1 MIYINKYETNQLVF
15 TLNEKRILDNSNFI
29 LQLYS
34 NNNKDSDLFWLT
46 GDTSPNQNRWNQFT
60 ISASTLSNL
69 EAGTYDYFCLETTGA
84 TLNISEGFNIC
95 ESGKAVVIGTGTT
108 IPTLI
113 NNQDQY
119 TYL

>member
-34 NNNKDSDLFWLT
+34 NNNKESDLFYLS
-46 GDTSPNQNRWNQFT
+46 GDTSPNPNRWNQFVL
-60 ISASTLSNL
+60 SASTLTNL
-69 EAGTYDYFCLETTGA
+69 EAGTYDYFCLETTGT
-84 TLNISEGFNIC
+84 TLNISQGFNVC
-95 ESGKAVVIGTGTT
+95 ESGKAVVITTGTT

-113 NNQDQY
+113 NTENQY

>member
-1 MIYINKYETNQLVF
+1 MIYIYNYQNNSVPF

-34 NNNKDSDLFWLT
+34 NNNKVSDLFWLT
-46 GDTSPNQNRWNQFT
+46 GDTSPNPNRWNEF
-60 ISASTLSNL
+60 TLSAQTVSSL
-69 EAGTYDYFCLETTGA
+69 EAGTYDYFCLETTGT
-84 TLNISEGFNIC
+84 TLNISQGFNVC

-113 NNQDQY
+113 NTENQY